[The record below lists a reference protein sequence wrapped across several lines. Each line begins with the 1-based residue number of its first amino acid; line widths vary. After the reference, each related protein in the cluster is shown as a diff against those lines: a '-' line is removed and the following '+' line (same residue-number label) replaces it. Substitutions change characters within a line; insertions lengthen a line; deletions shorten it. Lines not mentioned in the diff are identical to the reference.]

1 MAERIRT
8 LPDAELEVM
17 QAVWACAVPAKRA
30 QIGAILDQT
39 HPMAPTTLLTVL
51 SRLAD
56 KGFLRIEK
64 TGRSAEYRPL
74 VARED
79 YLARQGRKFYDTL
92 CGGESARVCRRAV
105 RKRLN
110 GGGAGGAARASAGG
124 HAMSAAM
131 ALRLLFGVLCGGV
144 LAWVVWDRSERELA
158 DRAGREEHE
167 RPRFL
172 PFGGYYYL
180 PMMMLLYPILGV
192 IVGGAQMA
200 VQLTL
205 CALMRVFLELGVY
218 YVLLMAVMPWLRRW
232 VSARVCAMLW
242 LLPDWIY
249 VFVGRLDLPTD
260 GKKLVLHA
268 PGTLVYVLLAVWTVG
283 AAGVMVW
290 KIGSHLAFRRRI
302 LKNAVPVTDR
312 QTLHVWE
319 IELERAWIRKC
330 KWKLV
335 RSDAVTTPLS
345 IGLYNRTTRIVLPMR
360 EYTQEEL
367 SLILRHEIIHIS
379 RGDPE
384 AKLFLT
390 FCTAMC
396 WFNPLMWA
404 AMRKSADDFELS
416 CDESVLLDEPQ
427 PVRRQYAELLLQT
440 AGDERGFTTC
450 LSATA
455 GALRYRL
462 KNIMKPEKKR
472 TGAILVGLT
481 LFVLAM
487 CSGYVALAYDAQPG
501 TQRLFDGQDL
511 NAVTVASVDPW
522 NDPRG
527 KDGTCMD
534 EDALK
539 DYLASL
545 EPELYT
551 EKLDEYASGEQREL
565 TVMLETP
572 QGRLSVRLLDQ
583 AVHVARLWGGPDFR
597 TDSYYLRTPT
607 DWAYLDTLIAP
618 LPELCLVFPDGEM
631 DRVLCNSPDP
641 DGGGRNGQ
649 GSAGARGLAL

>member
-1 MAERIRT
+1 
-8 LPDAELEVM
+8 
-17 QAVWACAVPAKRA
+17 
-30 QIGAILDQT
+30 
-39 HPMAPTTLLTVL
+39 
-51 SRLAD
+51 
-56 KGFLRIEK
+56 
-64 TGRSAEYRPL
+64 
-74 VARED
+74 
-79 YLARQGRKFYDTL
+79 
-92 CGGESARVCRRAV
+92 
-105 RKRLN
+105 
-110 GGGAGGAARASAGG
+110 
-124 HAMSAAM
+124 MSAAM

-218 YVLLMAVMPWLRRW
+218 YVLLMAMMPWLRKW

-268 PGTLVYVLLAVWTVG
+268 PGTLVYVLLAVWAVG
-283 AAGVMVW
+283 AVGVMVW

-312 QTLHVWE
+312 QTLYVWE
-319 IELERAWIRKC
+319 LELERAWIRKC

-472 TGAILVGLT
+472 TGAILIGLT
-481 LFVLAM
+481 LFALSM

-501 TQRLFDGQDL
+501 AAHIFGGQDL
-511 NAVTVASVDPW
+511 STVTVRNVDPW

-527 KDGTCMD
+527 SQAVCLN
-534 EDALK
+534 EEALK
-539 DYLASL
+539 AYLASL
-545 EPELYT
+545 ELELYT
-551 EKLDEYASGEQREL
+551 EEIHAYNEDERTIFIEFDS
-565 TVMLETP
+565 P
-572 QGRLSVRLLDQ
+572 QGYLSAALCDR
-583 AVHVARLWGGPDFR
+583 AVQVTRSQNGETTGRD
-597 TDSYYLRTPT
+597 YYLKTPL

-618 LPELCLVFPDGEM
+618 VPNLQLIFLNNRV
-631 DRVLCNSPDP
+631 DRVVCRSLTRTAA
-641 DGGGRNGQ
+641 DGTVRVLLASEDWRYNEYLNEDVQEVQLGFSLPLAGPYTVTVEPLRG
-649 GSAGARGLAL
+649 GARQTLTQDDLPGDCLPLTGPNAKYTVAADLQGEDGAVYHAQYVFIFRKEAS

>member
-1 MAERIRT
+1 
-8 LPDAELEVM
+8 
-17 QAVWACAVPAKRA
+17 
-30 QIGAILDQT
+30 
-39 HPMAPTTLLTVL
+39 
-51 SRLAD
+51 
-56 KGFLRIEK
+56 
-64 TGRSAEYRPL
+64 
-74 VARED
+74 
-79 YLARQGRKFYDTL
+79 
-92 CGGESARVCRRAV
+92 
-105 RKRLN
+105 
-110 GGGAGGAARASAGG
+110 
-124 HAMSAAM
+124 MSAAM

-260 GKKLVLHA
+260 GKKIVLHA
-268 PGTLVYVLLAVWTVG
+268 PGTLVYVLLAVWAVG
-283 AAGVMVW
+283 AVGVMVW

-367 SLILRHEIIHIS
+367 SLVLRHEIIHIS
-379 RGDPE
+379 RGDP
-384 AKLFLT
+384 ASKFFLT

-427 PVRRQYAELLLQT
+427 PVRQQYAELLLQT

-462 KNIMKPEKKR
+462 KNIMMPGKKR
-472 TGAILVGLT
+472 TGAILIGLT

-501 TQRLFDGQDL
+501 TQRIFDGQDL
-511 NAVTVASVDPW
+511 SAVTVSSVDPW

-545 EPELYT
+545 QPELYT
-551 EKLDEYASGEQREL
+551 ENLDEYASGEQREL
-565 TVMLETP
+565 TVMFDTP

-583 AVHVARLWGGPDFR
+583 AVHVTRLWGGPDLH
-597 TDSYYLRTPT
+597 TDSYYLQTPT

-631 DRVLCNSPDP
+631 DSVLCCSLTRTETNGTVRVLQESEDWRYNDYGKSGVQEVQLGFSLPLAGP
-641 DGGGRNGQ
+641 YTVTVEPLRG
-649 GSAGARGLAL
+649 GARQTLTQDDLPGDCLPLTGPNAKYTVAADLQGEDGAVYHAQYVFIFRKEAS

>member
-1 MAERIRT
+1 MSMAMGVR
-8 LPDAELEVM
+8 L
-17 QAVWACAVPAKRA
+17 
-30 QIGAILDQT
+30 
-39 HPMAPTTLLTVL
+39 VL
-51 SRLAD
+51 GLI
-56 KGFLRIEK
+56 F
-64 TGRSAEYRPL
+64 
-74 VARED
+74 
-79 YLARQGRKFYDTL
+79 
-92 CGGESARVCRRAV
+92 
-105 RKRLN
+105 
-110 GGGAGGAARASAGG
+110 GGALTWA
-124 HAMSAAM
+124 
-131 ALRLLFGVLCGGV
+131 
-144 LAWVVWDRSERELA
+144 VWDRSERELA
-158 DRAGREEHE
+158 DRTKEETHE
-167 RPRFL
+167 GPRFL

-249 VFVGRLDLPTD
+249 AFVGRLDLPTD

-268 PGTLVYVLLAVWTVG
+268 PGTLVYVLLAVWAVG
-283 AAGVMVW
+283 AVGVMVW
-290 KIGSHLAFRRRI
+290 KIGSHLAFRHRI

-319 IELERAWIRKC
+319 LELERAWIKKC

-335 RSDAVTTPLS
+335 RSEAVTTPLS
-345 IGLYNRTTRIVLPMR
+345 IGLYNRTTRVVLPMR

-384 AKLFLT
+384 AKFFLT

-472 TGAILVGLT
+472 TGAILIGLT

-487 CSGYVALAYDAQPG
+487 CSGYVALAYGAQPG
-501 TQRLFDGQDL
+501 TQRIFDGQDL
-511 NAVTVASVDPW
+511 SAVTVSSVDPW

-545 EPELYT
+545 QPELYT

-565 TVMLETP
+565 TVMFDMP

-583 AVHVARLWGGPDFR
+583 AVHVTRLWDGPDFH
-597 TDSYYLRTPT
+597 TDSYYLQTPT

-618 LPELCLVFPDGEM
+618 LPGLGLVFPDGEM
-631 DRVLCNSPDP
+631 DSVLCNSLTRIAADETETVLLEPEEWRYNDYGNSAQEVQLLFALP
-641 DGGGRNGQ
+641 LAGPYTVTVEPLDGGARQTLTQDDLPDDCLRLTGPDARYTVSAKLQ
-649 GSAGARGLAL
+649 GEAGAVYDAQYVFIFRTDDSEA

>member
-1 MAERIRT
+1 
-8 LPDAELEVM
+8 
-17 QAVWACAVPAKRA
+17 
-30 QIGAILDQT
+30 
-39 HPMAPTTLLTVL
+39 
-51 SRLAD
+51 
-56 KGFLRIEK
+56 
-64 TGRSAEYRPL
+64 
-74 VARED
+74 
-79 YLARQGRKFYDTL
+79 
-92 CGGESARVCRRAV
+92 
-105 RKRLN
+105 
-110 GGGAGGAARASAGG
+110 
-124 HAMSAAM
+124 MSAAM

-249 VFVGRLDLPTD
+249 GFVGRLNLPTD

-268 PGTLVYVLLAVWTVG
+268 PGTLVYVLLAIWAVG
-283 AAGVMVW
+283 AVGVMVW

-384 AKLFLT
+384 AKFFLT

-455 GALRYRL
+455 DALRYRL
-462 KNIMKPEKKR
+462 KAVMKPEKKR
-472 TGAILVGLT
+472 TGAILIGLT

-501 TQRLFDGQDL
+501 AAHIFGGQDL
-511 NAVTVASVDPW
+511 STVTVDSVDPW

-527 KDGTCMD
+527 KDGVCLN
-534 EDALK
+534 EEALK
-539 DYLASL
+539 AYLASL
-545 EPELYT
+545 ELELYT
-551 EKLDEYASGEQREL
+551 EEIHAYNEDERTIFIEFDS
-565 TVMLETP
+565 P
-572 QGRLSVRLLDQ
+572 QGYLSAALCDR
-583 AVHVARLWGGPDFR
+583 AVQVTRSQNGETTGRD
-597 TDSYYLRTPT
+597 YYLKTPL
-607 DWAYLDTLIAP
+607 DWDYLDTLIAP
-618 LPELCLVFPDGEM
+618 VPNLQLIFLNNRV
-631 DRVLCNSPDP
+631 DRVVCRSLTRTAA
-641 DGGGRNGQ
+641 DGTVRVLLASEDWRYNEYLNEDVQEVQLGFSLPLAGPYTVTVEPLRG
-649 GSAGARGLAL
+649 GARQTLTQDDLPGDCLPLTGPDAKYTVAADLQGEDGAVYHAQYVFIFRKEAS

>member
-1 MAERIRT
+1 MSMA
-8 LPDAELEVM
+8 M
-17 QAVWACAVPAKRA
+17 
-30 QIGAILDQT
+30 
-39 HPMAPTTLLTVL
+39 
-51 SRLAD
+51 
-56 KGFLRIEK
+56 
-64 TGRSAEYRPL
+64 
-74 VARED
+74 
-79 YLARQGRKFYDTL
+79 
-92 CGGESARVCRRAV
+92 AV
-105 RKRLN
+105 RLVL
-110 GGGAGGAARASAGG
+110 GLICGL
-124 HAMSAAM
+124 
-131 ALRLLFGVLCGGV
+131 ALSWL
-144 LAWVVWDRSERELA
+144 VWDRSERELT
-158 DRAGREEHE
+158 DQTRGETHE

-172 PFGGYYYL
+172 PFSGSYYL
-180 PMMMLLYPILGV
+180 PMLMLLYPILGV

-205 CALMRVFLELGVY
+205 GVLMRVFLELGVY
-218 YVLLMAVMPWLRRW
+218 YVLLMAVMPWLRKW

-242 LLPDWIY
+242 LLPDWLY
-249 VFVGRLDLPTD
+249 VFVGRLDRPTD
-260 GKKLVLHA
+260 GKMLVLHA
-268 PGTLVYVLLAVWTVG
+268 PGTLVYVLLAVWAAG
-283 AAGVMVW
+283 AVGVMVR

-631 DRVLCNSPDP
+631 DRVLCNSLTLTAADGTVRVLQEPEDWRYNDYGKSGVQEVQLLFSLPLAGPYTVTAEPLSGGARRTLTQDDLP
-641 DGGGRNGQ
+641 DGWLPLTGPNAKYTVAADLQ
-649 GSAGARGLAL
+649 GEDGAVYHAQYIFIFRTDDSEA

>member
-1 MAERIRT
+1 MSMA
-8 LPDAELEVM
+8 M
-17 QAVWACAVPAKRA
+17 
-30 QIGAILDQT
+30 
-39 HPMAPTTLLTVL
+39 
-51 SRLAD
+51 
-56 KGFLRIEK
+56 
-64 TGRSAEYRPL
+64 
-74 VARED
+74 
-79 YLARQGRKFYDTL
+79 
-92 CGGESARVCRRAV
+92 AV
-105 RKRLN
+105 RL
-110 GGGAGGAARASAGG
+110 
-124 HAMSAAM
+124 
-131 ALRLLFGVLCGGV
+131 VLGLICGLV
-144 LAWVVWDRSERELA
+144 LTWLVWDRSERELA
-158 DRAGREEHE
+158 ERWDEEHL

-172 PFGGYYYL
+172 PFSGSYYL
-180 PMMMLLYPILGV
+180 PTLMLLYPILGA
-192 IVGGAQMA
+192 ISGGAQKA

-205 CALMRVFLELGVY
+205 GLLLRVFLEAGIY
-218 YVLLMAVMPWLRRW
+218 YVLLLAMMPRLRRW

-242 LLPDWIY
+242 LLPDWLY
-249 VFVGRLDLPTD
+249 VFAGRPDRPTD
-260 GKKLVLHA
+260 GKMLVLHA
-268 PGTLVYVLLAVWTVG
+268 PGVLVYVLLAIWAVG
-283 AAGVMVW
+283 AVGVMVW

-319 IELERAWIRKC
+319 AELERAWIRKC
-330 KWKLV
+330 RWKIV
-335 RSDAVTTPLS
+335 RSEAVTTPLS
-345 IGLYNRTTRIVLPMR
+345 IGLFNRTTRVVLPMR

-379 RGDPE
+379 RGDP
-384 AKLFLT
+384 ASKFFLT

-455 GALRYRL
+455 DALRYRL
-462 KNIMKPEKKR
+462 KAVMKPEKKR
-472 TGAILVGLT
+472 TGAILIGLT
-481 LFVLAM
+481 LFVLSM

-501 TQRLFDGQDL
+501 TQRIFDGQDL
-511 NAVTVASVDPW
+511 SAVTVSSVDPW

-545 EPELYT
+545 QPELYT

-565 TVMLETP
+565 TVMFDTP

-583 AVHVARLWGGPDFR
+583 AVHVTRLWDGPDFHS
-597 TDSYYLRTPT
+597 DSYYLKTPV
-607 DWAYLDTLIAP
+607 DWDYLDTLIAP
-618 LPELCLVFPDGEM
+618 LPGLGLVFPDGEM
-631 DRVLCNSPDP
+631 DSVLCNSLTRIAADETETVLLEPEDWRYN
-641 DGGGRNGQ
+641 DYGN
-649 GSAGARGLAL
+649 SAQEVQLLFALPLAGPYTVTVEPLRGGARQTLTQDDLPGDCLPLTGPNAKYTVAADLQGEDGAVYHAQYVFIFRKEAS

>member
-1 MAERIRT
+1 
-8 LPDAELEVM
+8 
-17 QAVWACAVPAKRA
+17 
-30 QIGAILDQT
+30 
-39 HPMAPTTLLTVL
+39 
-51 SRLAD
+51 
-56 KGFLRIEK
+56 
-64 TGRSAEYRPL
+64 
-74 VARED
+74 
-79 YLARQGRKFYDTL
+79 
-92 CGGESARVCRRAV
+92 
-105 RKRLN
+105 
-110 GGGAGGAARASAGG
+110 
-124 HAMSAAM
+124 MSAAM

-268 PGTLVYVLLAVWTVG
+268 PGTLVYVLLAVWAVG
-283 AAGVMVW
+283 AVGVMVW

-302 LKNAVPVTDR
+302 LKNAVPVTDG

-319 IELERAWIRKC
+319 AELERAWIRKC
-330 KWKLV
+330 RWKLV

-487 CSGYVALAYDAQPG
+487 CSGYVALAYDTQPG
-501 TQRLFDGQDL
+501 AQRIFDGQDL
-511 NAVTVASVDPW
+511 NAVTVASVDLW

-527 KDGTCMD
+527 RDGTCMD

-583 AVHVARLWGGPDFR
+583 AVHVARLWGGPDFH

-631 DRVLCNSPDP
+631 DRVLCNSLTLTAADGTVRALQEPEDWRYNDYGKSGVQEVQLLFPLPLAGPYTVTAEPLSSGARQTLTQDDLP
-641 DGGGRNGQ
+641 DGWLPLTGP
-649 GSAGARGLAL
+649 GAKYTVAAKLLGEDGAVYHAQYVFIFRKEAS

>member
-1 MAERIRT
+1 
-8 LPDAELEVM
+8 
-17 QAVWACAVPAKRA
+17 
-30 QIGAILDQT
+30 
-39 HPMAPTTLLTVL
+39 
-51 SRLAD
+51 
-56 KGFLRIEK
+56 
-64 TGRSAEYRPL
+64 
-74 VARED
+74 
-79 YLARQGRKFYDTL
+79 
-92 CGGESARVCRRAV
+92 
-105 RKRLN
+105 
-110 GGGAGGAARASAGG
+110 
-124 HAMSAAM
+124 MSMAM
-131 ALRLLFGVLCGGV
+131 ALRLVLGLICGG
-144 LAWVVWDRSERELA
+144 AITWVVWDRSGRELA
-158 DRAGREEHE
+158 DRAKEETREG
-167 RPRFL
+167 PRFL
-172 PFGGYYYL
+172 PIISSYYL
-180 PMMMLLYPILGV
+180 PTMMLLYPILGV

-205 CALMRVFLELGVY
+205 GVLLRVFLELSVY
-218 YVLLMAVMPWLRRW
+218 YVLLMAVMPWLRKR

-242 LLPDWIY
+242 LLPDWLY
-249 VFVGRLDLPTD
+249 VFAGRPDRPTD
-260 GKKLVLHA
+260 GKMLVLHA
-268 PGTLVYVLLAVWTVG
+268 PGVLVYVLLAIWAAG
-283 AAGVMVW
+283 AVGVMVW
-290 KIGSHLAFRRRI
+290 KIGSHLVFRRRI

-319 IELERAWIRKC
+319 IELERAWIKKC

-335 RSDAVTTPLS
+335 RSAAVTTPLS
-345 IGLYNRTTRIVLPMR
+345 IGLYKRTTRVVLPMR

-367 SLILRHEIIHIS
+367 TLILRHEIIHIS
-379 RGDPE
+379 RRDPT

-462 KNIMKPEKKR
+462 KNIMTPGKKR
-472 TGAILVGLT
+472 TGAILIGLT

-501 TQRLFDGQDL
+501 TARIFDGQDL
-511 NAVTVASVDPW
+511 STVTVRSVDPW

-527 KDGTCMD
+527 KDGVCMD

-551 EKLDEYASGEQREL
+551 ETLDKYAPEGQREL
-565 TVMLETP
+565 TVMFDTP
-572 QGRLSVRLLDQ
+572 QGQLSVRLLDQ
-583 AVHVARLWGGPDFR
+583 AVHVTRLWDGPDSH

-607 DWAYLDTLIAP
+607 DWDDLDAFIMP

-631 DRVLCNSPDP
+631 DSVLCNSLTRTAADGSVRVLQEPEDWRYNDYGKSGVQEVQLLFSLPLAGPYTVTADPLSGGERQTLSQDELSDDCLPLTGPDAKYTVAAKLLSE
-641 DGGGRNGQ
+641 DGAVYDVQYNFIFRT
-649 GSAGARGLAL
+649 

>member
-1 MAERIRT
+1 MSMAMGVR
-8 LPDAELEVM
+8 L
-17 QAVWACAVPAKRA
+17 
-30 QIGAILDQT
+30 
-39 HPMAPTTLLTVL
+39 VL
-51 SRLAD
+51 GLI
-56 KGFLRIEK
+56 F
-64 TGRSAEYRPL
+64 
-74 VARED
+74 
-79 YLARQGRKFYDTL
+79 
-92 CGGESARVCRRAV
+92 
-105 RKRLN
+105 
-110 GGGAGGAARASAGG
+110 GGA
-124 HAMSAAM
+124 
-131 ALRLLFGVLCGGV
+131 LT
-144 LAWVVWDRSERELA
+144 WVVWDRSGRELA
-158 DRAGREEHE
+158 E
-167 RPRFL
+167 RTKDEACEGPRFL
-172 PFGGYYYL
+172 PIISSYYL
-180 PMMMLLYPILGV
+180 PTMMLFYPILGA

-205 CALMRVFLELGVY
+205 GVLLRVFLEMSVY
-218 YVLLMAVMPWLRRW
+218 YVLLMAMMPWLRKW

-242 LLPDWIY
+242 LLPDWLY
-249 VFVGRLDLPTD
+249 VFVGRLDRPTD
-260 GKKLVLHA
+260 GKMLVLHA
-268 PGTLVYVLLAVWTVG
+268 PGTLVYVLLAVWAAG
-283 AAGVMVW
+283 AVGVMVW

-335 RSDAVTTPLS
+335 RSNAVTTPLS
-345 IGLYNRTTRIVLPMR
+345 IGLSNRATRVVLPMR
-360 EYTQEEL
+360 AYTQEEL

-501 TQRLFDGQDL
+501 TQRIFDGQDL
-511 NAVTVASVDPW
+511 SAVTVSSVDPW

-527 KDGTCMD
+527 RDGTCMD

-565 TVMLETP
+565 TVMFDTP

-583 AVHVARLWGGPDFR
+583 AVHVARLWDGPDFH

-631 DRVLCNSPDP
+631 DRVLCNSLTLTAA
-641 DGGGRNGQ
+641 DGTVRVLQEPEEWRYNDY
-649 GSAGARGLAL
+649 GSSAQEVQLLFALPLAGPYTVTVEPLRGGARQTLTQDDLPGDCLPLTGPNAKYTVAADLQGEDGAVYHAQYIFIFRTDDSET

>member
-1 MAERIRT
+1 M
-8 LPDAELEVM
+8 
-17 QAVWACAVPAKRA
+17 
-30 QIGAILDQT
+30 
-39 HPMAPTTLLTVL
+39 
-51 SRLAD
+51 
-56 KGFLRIEK
+56 
-64 TGRSAEYRPL
+64 
-74 VARED
+74 
-79 YLARQGRKFYDTL
+79 
-92 CGGESARVCRRAV
+92 AV
-105 RKRLN
+105 RLVL
-110 GGGAGGAARASAGG
+110 GLICGL
-124 HAMSAAM
+124 
-131 ALRLLFGVLCGGV
+131 ALSWL
-144 LAWVVWDRSERELA
+144 VWDRSERELT
-158 DRAGREEHE
+158 DQTRGETHE

-172 PFGGYYYL
+172 SFSGSYYL
-180 PMMMLLYPILGV
+180 PTLMLLYPILGA
-192 IVGGAQMA
+192 ISGGAQKA
-200 VQLTL
+200 VQITL
-205 CALMRVFLELGVY
+205 GLLLRVFLEAGIY
-218 YVLLMAVMPWLRRW
+218 YVLLLAMMPRLRRW

-242 LLPDWIY
+242 LLPDWLY
-249 VFVGRLDLPTD
+249 VFAGRPDRPTD
-260 GKKLVLHA
+260 GKMLVLHA
-268 PGTLVYVLLAVWTVG
+268 PGVLVYVLLAIWAVG
-283 AAGVMVW
+283 AVGVMVW

-312 QTLHVWE
+312 QTLHVWD
-319 IELERAWIRKC
+319 IELERAWIQKC

-335 RSDAVTTPLS
+335 QSSAVTTPLS

-384 AKLFLT
+384 AKFFLT

-462 KNIMKPEKKR
+462 KAVMKPEKKR
-472 TGAILVGLT
+472 TGAILIGLT
-481 LFVLAM
+481 LFVLAL

-501 TQRLFDGQDL
+501 AQRIFDGQDL
-511 NAVTVASVDPW
+511 SAVTVSSVDPW

-539 DYLASL
+539 NYLASL
-545 EPELYT
+545 QPELYT

-565 TVMLETP
+565 TVMFDTP

-583 AVHVARLWGGPDFR
+583 AVHVTRLWDGPDFHS
-597 TDSYYLRTPT
+597 DSYYLKTPV
-607 DWAYLDTLIAP
+607 DWDYLDTLIAP
-618 LPELCLVFPDGEM
+618 LPELGLVFPDGEM
-631 DRVLCNSPDP
+631 DSVLCNSLTRTEA
-641 DGGGRNGQ
+641 DGTVRTLQEPEDWRCNDYGKSGVQEVQLLFSLPLAGPYTVTAEPLRG
-649 GSAGARGLAL
+649 GARQTLTQDDLPGDCLPLTGPNAKYTVAADLQGEDGAVYHAQYVFIFRTDDSEA

>member
-1 MAERIRT
+1 
-8 LPDAELEVM
+8 
-17 QAVWACAVPAKRA
+17 
-30 QIGAILDQT
+30 
-39 HPMAPTTLLTVL
+39 
-51 SRLAD
+51 
-56 KGFLRIEK
+56 
-64 TGRSAEYRPL
+64 
-74 VARED
+74 
-79 YLARQGRKFYDTL
+79 
-92 CGGESARVCRRAV
+92 
-105 RKRLN
+105 
-110 GGGAGGAARASAGG
+110 
-124 HAMSAAM
+124 MSAAM

-268 PGTLVYVLLAVWTVG
+268 PGTLVYVLLAIWAVG
-283 AAGVMVW
+283 AVGVMVW
-290 KIGSHLAFRRRI
+290 KIGAHLVFRRRI

-330 KWKLV
+330 RWKLV
-335 RSDAVTTPLS
+335 RSEAVTTPLS
-345 IGLYNRTTRIVLPMR
+345 IGLFNRTTRVVLPMR
-360 EYTQEEL
+360 DYTQEEL
-367 SLILRHEIIHIS
+367 SLVLRHEIIHIS
-379 RGDPE
+379 RGDP
-384 AKLFLT
+384 ASKFFLT

-462 KNIMKPEKKR
+462 KNIMTPEKKR
-472 TGAILVGLT
+472 TGAILVGLV
-481 LFVLAM
+481 LFVLAL

-501 TQRLFDGQDL
+501 TQRIFDGQDL
-511 NAVTVASVDPW
+511 SAVTVASVDPW
-522 NDPRG
+522 NDSRG
-527 KDGTCMD
+527 RDGTCMD

-539 DYLASL
+539 EYLASL

-565 TVMLETP
+565 TVMFDTP
-572 QGRLSVRLLDQ
+572 QGQLSVRLLDQ
-583 AVHVARLWGGPDFR
+583 AVHVARLWGGPDFH

-631 DRVLCNSPDP
+631 DRVLCNSLTLTAADGTGRVLQEPEDWRYNDYGKSGVQEVQLLFSLPLAGPYTVTAEPLSSGARRTLTQDDLP
-641 DGGGRNGQ
+641 DGWLPLTGP
-649 GSAGARGLAL
+649 GAKYTVAAKLLGEDGAVYDVQYNFIFRT

>member
-1 MAERIRT
+1 MSMAMGVR
-8 LPDAELEVM
+8 L
-17 QAVWACAVPAKRA
+17 
-30 QIGAILDQT
+30 
-39 HPMAPTTLLTVL
+39 VL
-51 SRLAD
+51 GLI
-56 KGFLRIEK
+56 F
-64 TGRSAEYRPL
+64 
-74 VARED
+74 
-79 YLARQGRKFYDTL
+79 
-92 CGGESARVCRRAV
+92 
-105 RKRLN
+105 
-110 GGGAGGAARASAGG
+110 GGALTWA
-124 HAMSAAM
+124 
-131 ALRLLFGVLCGGV
+131 
-144 LAWVVWDRSERELA
+144 VWDRSERELA
-158 DRAGREEHE
+158 DRTKEETHE
-167 RPRFL
+167 GPRFL

-249 VFVGRLDLPTD
+249 AFVGRLDLPTD

-268 PGTLVYVLLAVWTVG
+268 PGTLVYVLLAVWAVG
-283 AAGVMVW
+283 AVGVMVW
-290 KIGSHLAFRRRI
+290 KIGSHLVFRRRI

-472 TGAILVGLT
+472 TGAILVGLV

-501 TQRLFDGQDL
+501 TQRIFDGQDL
-511 NAVTVASVDPW
+511 SAVTVSSVDPW

-545 EPELYT
+545 QPELYT

-572 QGRLSVRLLDQ
+572 QGQLSVRLLDQ
-583 AVHVARLWGGPDFR
+583 AVHVARLWGGPDFH

-631 DRVLCNSPDP
+631 DRVLCNSLTLTAADGTGRALQEPEDWRYNDYGKSGVQEVQLLFPLPLAGPYTVTAEPLSSGARRTLTQDDLP
-641 DGGGRNGQ
+641 DGWLPLTGP
-649 GSAGARGLAL
+649 GAKYTVAAKLLGEDGAVYDVQYNFIFRT

>member
-1 MAERIRT
+1 MSMA
-8 LPDAELEVM
+8 M
-17 QAVWACAVPAKRA
+17 
-30 QIGAILDQT
+30 
-39 HPMAPTTLLTVL
+39 
-51 SRLAD
+51 
-56 KGFLRIEK
+56 
-64 TGRSAEYRPL
+64 
-74 VARED
+74 
-79 YLARQGRKFYDTL
+79 
-92 CGGESARVCRRAV
+92 AV
-105 RKRLN
+105 RLVL
-110 GGGAGGAARASAGG
+110 GLICGL
-124 HAMSAAM
+124 
-131 ALRLLFGVLCGGV
+131 ALSWL
-144 LAWVVWDRSERELA
+144 VWDRSERELT
-158 DRAGREEHE
+158 DQTRGETHE

-172 PFGGYYYL
+172 PFSGSYYL
-180 PMMMLLYPILGV
+180 PMLMLLYPILGV

-205 CALMRVFLELGVY
+205 GVLLRVFLEMSVY
-218 YVLLMAVMPWLRRW
+218 YVLLMAMMPWLRKW

-242 LLPDWIY
+242 LLPDWLY
-249 VFVGRLDLPTD
+249 VFVGRLDRPTD
-260 GKKLVLHA
+260 GKMLVLHA
-268 PGTLVYVLLAVWTVG
+268 PGTLVYVLLAVWAAG
-283 AAGVMVW
+283 AVGVMVR

-345 IGLYNRTTRIVLPMR
+345 IGLYNRTTRVVLPMR

-462 KNIMKPEKKR
+462 KNIMTPGKKR

-501 TQRLFDGQDL
+501 TQRIFDGQDL
-511 NAVTVASVDPW
+511 SAVTVSSVDPW

-527 KDGTCMD
+527 KDGVCMD
-534 EDALK
+534 KDALK
-539 DYLASL
+539 AYLASL
-545 EPELYT
+545 KLELYT
-551 EKLDEYASGEQREL
+551 ETLDEYASGGEREL

-583 AVHVARLWGGPDFR
+583 AVHVARLWDGPDFH
-597 TDSYYLRTPT
+597 TDSYYLREPV
-607 DWAYLDTLIAP
+607 DWTYLDTLIAP
-618 LPELCLVFPDGEM
+618 MPGLCLVFPDGEM
-631 DRVLCNSPDP
+631 DSVLCNSLTRTAA
-641 DGGGRNGQ
+641 DGTVRVLLASEDWRYNEYLNEDVQEVQLGFSLPLAGPYTVTVEPLRG
-649 GSAGARGLAL
+649 GARQTLTQDDLPGDCLPLTGPNAKYTVAADLQGEDGAVYHAQYVFIFRTDDSEA

>member
-1 MAERIRT
+1 MSMA
-8 LPDAELEVM
+8 M
-17 QAVWACAVPAKRA
+17 
-30 QIGAILDQT
+30 
-39 HPMAPTTLLTVL
+39 
-51 SRLAD
+51 
-56 KGFLRIEK
+56 
-64 TGRSAEYRPL
+64 
-74 VARED
+74 
-79 YLARQGRKFYDTL
+79 
-92 CGGESARVCRRAV
+92 AV
-105 RKRLN
+105 RL
-110 GGGAGGAARASAGG
+110 
-124 HAMSAAM
+124 
-131 ALRLLFGVLCGGV
+131 VLGLICGLV
-144 LAWVVWDRSERELA
+144 LMWLVWDRSERELT
-158 DRAGREEHE
+158 DQTRGETHE

-172 PFGGYYYL
+172 SFSGSYYL
-180 PMMMLLYPILGV
+180 PTLMLLYPILGA
-192 IVGGAQMA
+192 ISGGAQKA
-200 VQLTL
+200 VQITL
-205 CALMRVFLELGVY
+205 GLLLRVFLEAGIY
-218 YVLLMAVMPWLRRW
+218 YVLLLAMMPRLRRW
-232 VSARVCAMLW
+232 VSACVCAMLW
-242 LLPDWIY
+242 LLPDWLY
-249 VFVGRLDLPTD
+249 VFAGRPDRPTD
-260 GKKLVLHA
+260 GKMLVLHA
-268 PGTLVYVLLAVWTVG
+268 PGVLVYVLLAIWAVG
-283 AAGVMVW
+283 AVGVMVW

-312 QTLHVWE
+312 QTLHVWD
-319 IELERAWIRKC
+319 IELERAWIQKC

-335 RSDAVTTPLS
+335 QSSAVTTPLS

-462 KNIMKPEKKR
+462 KAVMKPEKKR
-472 TGAILVGLT
+472 TGAILIGLT
-481 LFVLAM
+481 LFALSM

-501 TQRLFDGQDL
+501 TQRIFDGQDL
-511 NAVTVASVDPW
+511 SAVTVSSVDPW

-631 DRVLCNSPDP
+631 DRVLCNSLTLTAA
-641 DGGGRNGQ
+641 DGTVRVLQEPEDWRYNDYGKSGVQEVQLLFSLPLAGPYTVTAEPLRG
-649 GSAGARGLAL
+649 GARQTLTQDDLPGDCLPLTGPNAKYTVAADLQGEDGAVYHAQYVFIFRTDDSEA

>member
-1 MAERIRT
+1 
-8 LPDAELEVM
+8 
-17 QAVWACAVPAKRA
+17 
-30 QIGAILDQT
+30 
-39 HPMAPTTLLTVL
+39 
-51 SRLAD
+51 
-56 KGFLRIEK
+56 
-64 TGRSAEYRPL
+64 
-74 VARED
+74 
-79 YLARQGRKFYDTL
+79 
-92 CGGESARVCRRAV
+92 
-105 RKRLN
+105 
-110 GGGAGGAARASAGG
+110 
-124 HAMSAAM
+124 MSAAM

-260 GKKLVLHA
+260 GKKIVLHA
-268 PGTLVYVLLAVWTVG
+268 PGTLVYVLLAVWAVG
-283 AAGVMVW
+283 AVGVMVW

-319 IELERAWIRKC
+319 SELERAWIRKC

-384 AKLFLT
+384 AKFFLT

-455 GALRYRL
+455 DALRYRL

-472 TGAILVGLT
+472 TGAILIGLT
-481 LFVLAM
+481 LFALSM

-501 TQRLFDGQDL
+501 AAHIFDGQDL
-511 NAVTVASVDPW
+511 STVTVRNVDPW

-527 KDGTCMD
+527 SQAVCLN
-534 EDALK
+534 EEALK
-539 DYLASL
+539 AYLASL
-545 EPELYT
+545 ELELYT
-551 EKLDEYASGEQREL
+551 EEIHAYNEDERTIFIEFDS
-565 TVMLETP
+565 P
-572 QGRLSVRLLDQ
+572 QGYLSAALCDR
-583 AVHVARLWGGPDFR
+583 AVQVTRSQNGETTGRD
-597 TDSYYLRTPT
+597 YYLKTPL
-607 DWAYLDTLIAP
+607 DWDYLDTLIAP
-618 LPELCLVFPDGEM
+618 VPNLQLIFLNNRV
-631 DRVLCNSPDP
+631 DRVVCRSLTRTAA
-641 DGGGRNGQ
+641 DGTVRVLLASEDWRYNEYLNEDVQEVQLGFSLPLAGPYTVTVEPLRG
-649 GSAGARGLAL
+649 GARQTLTQDDLPGDCLPLTSPNAKYTVAADLQGEDGAVYHAQYVFIFRKEAS

>member
-1 MAERIRT
+1 
-8 LPDAELEVM
+8 
-17 QAVWACAVPAKRA
+17 
-30 QIGAILDQT
+30 
-39 HPMAPTTLLTVL
+39 
-51 SRLAD
+51 
-56 KGFLRIEK
+56 
-64 TGRSAEYRPL
+64 
-74 VARED
+74 
-79 YLARQGRKFYDTL
+79 
-92 CGGESARVCRRAV
+92 
-105 RKRLN
+105 
-110 GGGAGGAARASAGG
+110 
-124 HAMSAAM
+124 MSAAM

-172 PFGGYYYL
+172 PFVGSYYL
-180 PMMMLLYPILGV
+180 PTLMLLYPILGA
-192 IVGGAQMA
+192 ISGGAQKA

-205 CALMRVFLELGVY
+205 GLLLRVFLEAGIY
-218 YVLLMAVMPWLRRW
+218 YVLLLAMMPRLRRW

-242 LLPDWIY
+242 LLPDWLY
-249 VFVGRLDLPTD
+249 VFAGRPDRPTD
-260 GKKLVLHA
+260 GKMLVLHA
-268 PGTLVYVLLAVWTVG
+268 PGVLVHVLLAIWAVG
-283 AAGVMVW
+283 AVGVMVW
-290 KIGSHLAFRRRI
+290 KIGLHLAFRRRI

-345 IGLYNRTTRIVLPMR
+345 IGLFNRTTRIVLPMR

-379 RGDPE
+379 RGDP
-384 AKLFLT
+384 ASKFFLT

-462 KNIMKPEKKR
+462 KAVMKPEKKR
-472 TGAILVGLT
+472 TGAILIGLT
-481 LFVLAM
+481 LFALSM

-501 TQRLFDGQDL
+501 AAHIFGGQDL
-511 NAVTVASVDPW
+511 STVTVRNVDPW

-527 KDGTCMD
+527 SQAVCLN
-534 EDALK
+534 EEALK
-539 DYLASL
+539 AYLASL
-545 EPELYT
+545 ELELYT
-551 EKLDEYASGEQREL
+551 EEIHAYNEDERTIFIEFDS
-565 TVMLETP
+565 P
-572 QGRLSVRLLDQ
+572 QGYLSAALCDR
-583 AVHVARLWGGPDFR
+583 AVQVTRSQNGETTGRD
-597 TDSYYLRTPT
+597 YYLKTPL
-607 DWAYLDTLIAP
+607 DWDYLDTLIAP
-618 LPELCLVFPDGEM
+618 VPNLQLIFLNNRV
-631 DRVLCNSPDP
+631 DRVVCRSLTRTAA
-641 DGGGRNGQ
+641 DGTVRVLLASEDWRYNEYLNEDVQEVQLGFSLPLAGPYTVTVEPLRG
-649 GSAGARGLAL
+649 GARQTLTQDDLPGDCLPLTGPNAKYTVAADLQGEDGTVYHAQYVFIFRKEAS

>member
-1 MAERIRT
+1 
-8 LPDAELEVM
+8 
-17 QAVWACAVPAKRA
+17 
-30 QIGAILDQT
+30 
-39 HPMAPTTLLTVL
+39 
-51 SRLAD
+51 
-56 KGFLRIEK
+56 
-64 TGRSAEYRPL
+64 
-74 VARED
+74 
-79 YLARQGRKFYDTL
+79 
-92 CGGESARVCRRAV
+92 
-105 RKRLN
+105 
-110 GGGAGGAARASAGG
+110 
-124 HAMSAAM
+124 MSAAM

-268 PGTLVYVLLAVWTVG
+268 PGTLVYVLLAVWAVG
-283 AAGVMVW
+283 AVGVMVW
-290 KIGSHLAFRRRI
+290 KIGSHLAFRHRI
-302 LKNAVPVTDR
+302 LKNAVPVADR

-319 IELERAWIRKC
+319 LELERAWIKKC

-472 TGAILVGLT
+472 TGAILIGLT
-481 LFVLAM
+481 LFALSM

-501 TQRLFDGQDL
+501 AAHIFGGQDL
-511 NAVTVASVDPW
+511 STVTVRNVDPW

-527 KDGTCMD
+527 SQAVCLN
-534 EDALK
+534 EEALK
-539 DYLASL
+539 AYLASL
-545 EPELYT
+545 ELELYT
-551 EKLDEYASGEQREL
+551 EEIHAYNEDERTIFIEFDS
-565 TVMLETP
+565 P
-572 QGRLSVRLLDQ
+572 QGYLSAALCDR
-583 AVHVARLWGGPDFR
+583 AVQVTRSQNGETTGRD
-597 TDSYYLRTPT
+597 YYLKNPL

-618 LPELCLVFPDGEM
+618 VPNLQLIFLNNRV
-631 DRVLCNSPDP
+631 DRVVCRSLTRTAA
-641 DGGGRNGQ
+641 DGTVRVLLASEDWRYNEYLNEDVQEVQLGFSLPLAGPYTVTVEPLRG
-649 GSAGARGLAL
+649 GARQTLTQDDLPGDCLPLTGPNAKYTVAADLQGEDGAVYHAQYVFIFRKEAS

>member
-1 MAERIRT
+1 
-8 LPDAELEVM
+8 
-17 QAVWACAVPAKRA
+17 
-30 QIGAILDQT
+30 
-39 HPMAPTTLLTVL
+39 
-51 SRLAD
+51 
-56 KGFLRIEK
+56 
-64 TGRSAEYRPL
+64 
-74 VARED
+74 
-79 YLARQGRKFYDTL
+79 
-92 CGGESARVCRRAV
+92 
-105 RKRLN
+105 
-110 GGGAGGAARASAGG
+110 
-124 HAMSAAM
+124 MSAAM

-144 LAWVVWDRSERELA
+144 LTWLVWDRSERELA

-268 PGTLVYVLLAVWTVG
+268 PGTLVYVLLAIWAVG
-283 AAGVMVW
+283 AVGVMVW
-290 KIGSHLAFRRRI
+290 KIGAHLVFRRRI

-345 IGLYNRTTRIVLPMR
+345 IGLCNRTTRIVLPMR

-462 KNIMKPEKKR
+462 KNIMMPGKKR
-472 TGAILVGLT
+472 TGAILIGLT

-501 TQRLFDGQDL
+501 AAHIFGGQDL
-511 NAVTVASVDPW
+511 STVTVDSVDPW

-527 KDGTCMD
+527 SQAVCLN
-534 EDALK
+534 EEALK
-539 DYLASL
+539 AYLASL
-545 EPELYT
+545 ELELYT
-551 EKLDEYASGEQREL
+551 EEIHAYNEDERTIFIEFDS
-565 TVMLETP
+565 P
-572 QGRLSVRLLDQ
+572 QGYLSAALCDR
-583 AVHVARLWGGPDFR
+583 AVQVTRSQNGETTGRD
-597 TDSYYLRTPT
+597 YYLKTPL
-607 DWAYLDTLIAP
+607 DWDYLDTLIAP
-618 LPELCLVFPDGEM
+618 VPNLQLIFLNNRV
-631 DRVLCNSPDP
+631 DRVVCRSLTRTAA
-641 DGGGRNGQ
+641 DGTVRVLLASEDWRYNEYLNEDVQEVQLGFSLPLAGPYTVTVEPLRG
-649 GSAGARGLAL
+649 GARQTLTQDDLPGDCLPLTGPNAKYTVAADLQGEDGAVYHAQYVFIFRKEAS

>member
-1 MAERIRT
+1 
-8 LPDAELEVM
+8 
-17 QAVWACAVPAKRA
+17 
-30 QIGAILDQT
+30 
-39 HPMAPTTLLTVL
+39 
-51 SRLAD
+51 
-56 KGFLRIEK
+56 
-64 TGRSAEYRPL
+64 
-74 VARED
+74 
-79 YLARQGRKFYDTL
+79 
-92 CGGESARVCRRAV
+92 
-105 RKRLN
+105 
-110 GGGAGGAARASAGG
+110 
-124 HAMSAAM
+124 MSAAM

-172 PFGGYYYL
+172 PFGGSYYL
-180 PMMMLLYPILGV
+180 PTLMLLYPILGA
-192 IVGGAQMA
+192 ISGGAQKA

-205 CALMRVFLELGVY
+205 GLLLRVFLEAGIY
-218 YVLLMAVMPWLRRW
+218 YVLLLAMMPRLRRW

-242 LLPDWIY
+242 LLPDWLY
-249 VFVGRLDLPTD
+249 VFAGRPDRPTD
-260 GKKLVLHA
+260 GKMLVLHA
-268 PGTLVYVLLAVWTVG
+268 PGVLVYVLLAIWAVG
-283 AAGVMVW
+283 AVVVMVW

-319 IELERAWIRKC
+319 AELERAWIRKC

-335 RSDAVTTPLS
+335 RSEAVTTPLS
-345 IGLYNRTTRIVLPMR
+345 IGLFNRTTRVVLPMR
-360 EYTQEEL
+360 DYTQEEL
-367 SLILRHEIIHIS
+367 PLVLRHEIIHIS
-379 RGDPE
+379 RGDP
-384 AKLFLT
+384 ASKFFLT

-472 TGAILVGLT
+472 TGAILIGLT

-501 TQRLFDGQDL
+501 AAHIFGGQDL
-511 NAVTVASVDPW
+511 STVTVRNVDPW

-527 KDGTCMD
+527 SQAVCLN
-534 EDALK
+534 EEALK
-539 DYLASL
+539 AYLASL
-545 EPELYT
+545 ELELYT
-551 EKLDEYASGEQREL
+551 EEIHAYNEDERTIFIEFDS
-565 TVMLETP
+565 P
-572 QGRLSVRLLDQ
+572 QGYLSAALCDR
-583 AVHVARLWGGPDFR
+583 AVQVTRSQNGETTGRD
-597 TDSYYLRTPT
+597 YYLKTPL
-607 DWAYLDTLIAP
+607 DWDYLDTLIAP
-618 LPELCLVFPDGEM
+618 VPNLQLIFLNNRV
-631 DRVLCNSPDP
+631 DRVVCRSLTRTAT
-641 DGGGRNGQ
+641 DGTVRVLLASEDWRYNEYLNEDVQEVQLGFSLPLAGPYTVTVEPLRG
-649 GSAGARGLAL
+649 GARQTLTQDDLPGDCLPLTGPDAKYTVAADLQGEDGAVYHAQYVFIFRKEAS

>member
-1 MAERIRT
+1 MSMA
-8 LPDAELEVM
+8 M
-17 QAVWACAVPAKRA
+17 
-30 QIGAILDQT
+30 
-39 HPMAPTTLLTVL
+39 
-51 SRLAD
+51 
-56 KGFLRIEK
+56 
-64 TGRSAEYRPL
+64 
-74 VARED
+74 
-79 YLARQGRKFYDTL
+79 
-92 CGGESARVCRRAV
+92 AV
-105 RKRLN
+105 RLVL
-110 GGGAGGAARASAGG
+110 GLICGL
-124 HAMSAAM
+124 
-131 ALRLLFGVLCGGV
+131 ALSWL
-144 LAWVVWDRSERELA
+144 VWDRSERELT
-158 DRAGREEHE
+158 DQTRGETHE

-172 PFGGYYYL
+172 PASGSYYL
-180 PMMMLLYPILGV
+180 PLLMLIYPILGAV
-192 IVGGAQMA
+192 VGGAQMA
-200 VQLTL
+200 AQLTL
-205 CALMRVFLELGVY
+205 GLLLRVFLEMGVY

-283 AAGVMVW
+283 AVGVMVW
-290 KIGSHLAFRRRI
+290 KIGSHLAFRHRI
-302 LKNAVPVTDR
+302 LKNAVPVADR

-319 IELERAWIRKC
+319 LELERAWIKKC

-501 TQRLFDGQDL
+501 TQRIFDGQDL
-511 NAVTVASVDPW
+511 SAVTVSSVDPW

-527 KDGTCMD
+527 RDGTCMD

-631 DRVLCNSPDP
+631 DSVLCNSLTRIAADETETVLLEPEDWRY
-641 DGGGRNGQ
+641 DDYSNGAQ
-649 GSAGARGLAL
+649 EVQLLFALPLAGPYTVTVEPLRGGARQTLTQDDLPGDCLPLTGPNAKYTVAADLQGEDGAVYHAQYIFIFRTDDSEA

>member
-1 MAERIRT
+1 
-8 LPDAELEVM
+8 
-17 QAVWACAVPAKRA
+17 
-30 QIGAILDQT
+30 
-39 HPMAPTTLLTVL
+39 
-51 SRLAD
+51 
-56 KGFLRIEK
+56 
-64 TGRSAEYRPL
+64 
-74 VARED
+74 
-79 YLARQGRKFYDTL
+79 
-92 CGGESARVCRRAV
+92 
-105 RKRLN
+105 
-110 GGGAGGAARASAGG
+110 
-124 HAMSAAM
+124 MSAAM

-144 LAWVVWDRSERELA
+144 LTWLVWDRSERELA

-249 VFVGRLDLPTD
+249 AFVGRLDLPTD

-283 AAGVMVW
+283 AVGVMVW
-290 KIGSHLAFRRRI
+290 KSGSHLAFRRRI
-302 LKNAVPVTDR
+302 LKNTVPVTDR

-367 SLILRHEIIHIS
+367 SLVLRHEIIHIS
-379 RGDPE
+379 RGDP
-384 AKLFLT
+384 ASKFFLT

-455 GALRYRL
+455 DALRYRL
-462 KNIMKPEKKR
+462 KAVMKPEKKR
-472 TGAILVGLT
+472 TGAILIGLT
-481 LFVLAM
+481 LFALSM

-501 TQRLFDGQDL
+501 AAHIFGGQDL
-511 NAVTVASVDPW
+511 STVTVDSVDPW

-527 KDGTCMD
+527 EDGVCLN
-534 EDALK
+534 EEALK
-539 DYLASL
+539 AYLASL
-545 EPELYT
+545 ELELYT
-551 EKLDEYASGEQREL
+551 EEIHAYNEDERTIFIEFDS
-565 TVMLETP
+565 P
-572 QGRLSVRLLDQ
+572 QGYLSAALCDR
-583 AVHVARLWGGPDFR
+583 AVQVTRSQNGETTGRD
-597 TDSYYLRTPT
+597 YYLKTPL
-607 DWAYLDTLIAP
+607 DWDYLDTLIAP
-618 LPELCLVFPDGEM
+618 VPNLQLIFLNNRV
-631 DRVLCNSPDP
+631 DRVVCRSLTRTAA
-641 DGGGRNGQ
+641 DGTVRVLLASEDWRYNEYLNEDVQEVQLGFSLPLAGPYTVTVEPLRG
-649 GSAGARGLAL
+649 GARQTLTQDDLPGDCLPLTGPDAKYTVAADLQGEDGAVYHAQYVFIFRKEAS

>member
-1 MAERIRT
+1 
-8 LPDAELEVM
+8 
-17 QAVWACAVPAKRA
+17 
-30 QIGAILDQT
+30 
-39 HPMAPTTLLTVL
+39 
-51 SRLAD
+51 
-56 KGFLRIEK
+56 
-64 TGRSAEYRPL
+64 
-74 VARED
+74 
-79 YLARQGRKFYDTL
+79 
-92 CGGESARVCRRAV
+92 
-105 RKRLN
+105 
-110 GGGAGGAARASAGG
+110 
-124 HAMSAAM
+124 MSAAM

-283 AAGVMVW
+283 AVGVMVW
-290 KIGSHLAFRRRI
+290 KIGSHLAFRRRV

-462 KNIMKPEKKR
+462 KAVMKPEKKR
-472 TGAILVGLT
+472 TGAILIGLT
-481 LFVLAM
+481 LFALSM

-501 TQRLFDGQDL
+501 AAHIFGGQDL
-511 NAVTVASVDPW
+511 STVTVDSVDPW

-527 KDGTCMD
+527 SQAVCLN
-534 EDALK
+534 EEALK
-539 DYLASL
+539 AYLASL
-545 EPELYT
+545 ELELYT
-551 EKLDEYASGEQREL
+551 EEIHAYNEDERTIFIEFDS
-565 TVMLETP
+565 P
-572 QGRLSVRLLDQ
+572 QGYLSAALCDR
-583 AVHVARLWGGPDFR
+583 AVQVTRSQNGETTGRD
-597 TDSYYLRTPT
+597 YYLKTPL
-607 DWAYLDTLIAP
+607 DWDYLDTLIAP
-618 LPELCLVFPDGEM
+618 VPNLQLIFLNNRV
-631 DRVLCNSPDP
+631 DRVVCRSLTRTAA
-641 DGGGRNGQ
+641 DGTVRVLLASEDWRYNEYLNEDVQEVQLGFSLPLAGPYTVTVEPLRG
-649 GSAGARGLAL
+649 GARQTLTQDDLPGDCLPLTGPNAKYTVAADLQGEDGAVYHAQYVFIFRKEAS